1 MKTYLAL
8 DIGGSGIKCAV
19 MKEDASFVRK
29 FRHELPEDS
38 LSSLIDCV
46 KEIAKENPDVSGIA
60 ISMPGMIDAKNG
72 FAHTGGILHCVK
84 DVYLAKELEEV
95 CGLPVTIENDAS
107 CAGMAEVGFG
117 NLSDVEDSV
126 AVILGSGIGGCLI
139 RHRHV
144 ETGRHFSAGEFSYLK
159 MNEKDP
165 YTWNSTLDYE
175 CGREGLS
182 RLTAKHTGENR
193 EYTGIETFQM
203 AENGDQNAIR
213 AIDEFSRKL
222 AFALFN
228 IHVVFDCE
236 KIAIGGGISVQPL
249 LIESIQ
255 RNFQDLYDHLEYPF
269 PQPEIVPCRFHN
281 DANLIGALYVHL
293 QHGEEHEK
301 LSIS

>member
-8 DIGGSGIKCAV
+8 DIGGSGIKCAL

-29 FRHELPEDS
+29 FRHDLPEDQ
-38 LSSLIDCV
+38 LSSLTACV
-46 KEIAKENPDVSGIA
+46 KEIVEENPDVSGVA
-60 ISMPGMIDAKNG
+60 VSMPGMIDSKNG
-72 FAHTGGILHCVK
+72 FAHTGGVLQCIH
-84 DVYLAKELEEV
+84 DVPLAEKLSEA
-95 CGLPVTIENDAS
+95 CGLPVTIENDAN

-117 NLSDVEDSV
+117 NLRDVHDSV

-139 RHRHV
+139 RDRHV

-159 MNEKDP
+159 MDENHP
-165 YTWNSTLDYE
+165 YTWNNTLDYE
-175 CGREGLS
+175 CGRAGLS
-182 RLTAKHTGENR
+182 RLTAEYAGKVR

-203 AENGDQNAIR
+203 ADQGDAAALAAINA
-213 AIDEFSRKL
+213 FSRKL

-249 LIESIQ
+249 LIQMIQ
-255 RNFQDLYDHLEYPF
+255 ENFNEIFRRLEYPLD
-269 PQPEIVPCRFHN
+269 QPEIVTCKFHN

-293 QHGEEHEK
+293 QHGEEYEK
-301 LSIS
+301 L